1 MKRTQLNLEAL
12 DAREVPALLNLKAG
26 VIDHVDSDKLAGQG
40 KTAWFQQLSN
50 DPTLE
55 SQTFV
60 RLQDGRRAATAND
73 VEEGFNTDARPL
85 QLDSVGGV
93 LGNHS
98 IQLSSIPQV
107 SLNGNTYREFL
118 LTVRQPSGSP
128 IIDLSELRLYVGN
141 TGNLTNYNSGTHQL
155 GGLNAV
161 YDMDARNDNT
171 VRIHANLNKSGSPDV
186 SVLIPD
192 SAFGSNP
199 NSFVYL
205 YSKFDAAA
213 GTFANSRPESWSLRL
228 PSTPTTGTASLS
240 GNVTL
245 DATGPGGVAI
255 QTVVAGANVYLMN
268 LDTGVVTTTTTDQYG
283 NYSFT
288 GLAAGTYMVQLSGG
302 DQILDPNGTGQ
313 YISLVDELNSPGT
326 VNNVSTGTDGDQLQE
341 PLTIDQIAVVDGGVG
356 INYNFHVTA
365 SFGG

>member
-12 DAREVPALLNLKAG
+12 DAREVPALLNLRAG

-40 KTAWFQQLSN
+40 KTAWFQQLGN
-50 DPTLE
+50 DPTIS
-55 SQTFV
+55 SQTFL
-60 RLQDGRRAATAND
+60 RMQDGRRAATAD
-73 VEEGFNTDARPL
+73 GVEEGFNTDARPL
-85 QLDSVGGV
+85 QLDAVGGV

-118 LTVRQPSGSP
+118 LTVRQPAGSP
-128 IIDLSELRLYVGN
+128 IIDLTELRLYVGN
-141 TGNLTNYNSGTHQL
+141 SGNLSGYDAGSHQL

-171 VRIHANLNKSGSPDV
+171 VRIHANLNKSGSPDAV
-186 SVLIPD
+186 VLIPD

-205 YSKFDAAA
+205 YSKFNAAA

-228 PSTPTTGTASLS
+228 PTTPPTTGTAQLS
-240 GNVTL
+240 GNVQL
-245 DATGPGGVAI
+245 SPDQANLQGV
-255 QTVVAGANVYLMN
+255 TVFLMN
-268 LDTGVVTTTTTDQYG
+268 LDTGVTVQATTDANG

-288 GLAAGTYMVQLSGG
+288 GLDAGNY
-302 DQILDPNGTGQ
+302 QI
-313 YISLVDELNSPGT
+313 YISPDQTITDPSNGFTIGIQNYLNNAGT
-326 VNNVSTGTDGDQLQE
+326 VNGVTDGVDGTGLGE
-341 PLTIDQIAVVDGGVG
+341 NFTIDQINLADGAVGTS
-356 INYNFHVTA
+356 YNFLVQR
-365 SFGG
+365 SGG